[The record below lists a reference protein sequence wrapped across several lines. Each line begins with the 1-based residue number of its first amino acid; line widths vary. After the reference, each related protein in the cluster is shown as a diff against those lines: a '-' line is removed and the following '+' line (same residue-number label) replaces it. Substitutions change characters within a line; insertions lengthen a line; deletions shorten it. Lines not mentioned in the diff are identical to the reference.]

1 VSRLPS
7 ANRLPNSIKLNC
19 GCLFT
24 GQRSRKNLLPADRPR
39 VFDWCVEYK
48 LSYCLRSDKHP
59 DQNMIVNNR
68 TWYQLLELAEA
79 YGWNPMGTMLPE
91 WLAGLMEWMSR
102 GEAYPEG
109 LGGGSYTPISSR
121 LVVLEDTLNMADALE
136 RAFLAYEPAPV
147 RDAASIHRTEWD
159 DFFSNNR
166 KTAGAVPEPHRPA
179 MGVVLMLIDLCR
191 QGAFW
196 IQNI

>member
-1 VSRLPS
+1 
-7 ANRLPNSIKLNC
+7 
-19 GCLFT
+19 
-24 GQRSRKNLLPADRPR
+24 
-39 VFDWCVEYK
+39 VEYK

-121 LVVLEDTLNMADALE
+121 LVVLEDTPVSTAPSGTISLATIAKQLALC
-136 RAFLAYEPAPV
+136 L
-147 RDAASIHRTEWD
+147 SRTGPPW
-159 DFFSNNR
+159 
-166 KTAGAVPEPHRPA
+166 VW
-179 MGVVLMLIDLCR
+179 C
-191 QGAFW
+191 
-196 IQNI
+196 